1 MTKLP
6 DGINPYKNNQL
17 NPANYTQNPYM
28 PGMNDDQN
36 LGMGIIA
43 GLAAAI
49 IGGVLWAVITYY
61 AGIQIGWMAVGVGL
75 LVGFSI
81 RHFGKG
87 KDVSFSIAGAFFAL
101 MGCLLGNVFTVCMY
115 ISVESGE
122 GIFEVLSG
130 LDFSTISNYL
140 IASFQPMDALFY
152 GIAIYE
158 GFKYSVVKTIPDK
171 ENKS

>member
-1 MTKLP
+1 MIKLP
-6 DGINPYKNNQL
+6 DGINPYKNNPV
-17 NPANYTQNPYM
+17 NPANYTQNPYI

-36 LGMGIIA
+36 LGMGIVA

-49 IGGVLWAVITYY
+49 VGGVLWAVITYY
-61 AGIQIGWMAVGVGL
+61 AGIQIGWMAIGIGF

-87 KDVSFSIAGAFFAL
+87 KDVSFSIAGAFLAL
-101 MGCLLGNVFTVCMY
+101 VGCLLGNIFTVCMY

-122 GIFEVLSG
+122 GIFNVLSG
-130 LDFSTISNYL
+130 LDFSTMSDYL
-140 IASFQPMDALFY
+140 ITSFRLMDAVFY

-158 GFKYSVVKTIPDK
+158 GYKYSVIKAIPDN
-171 ENKS
+171 ENKN